1 MEIKI
6 LGTGCSKCNK
16 LEKITRDAVAE
27 AGVDASI
34 SKVDDILEIMAYG
47 VMTTPA
53 LVVDKKVMI
62 KGRVPSVKEII
73 KILTT

>member
-16 LEKITRDAVAE
+16 LEQITRDAVAE